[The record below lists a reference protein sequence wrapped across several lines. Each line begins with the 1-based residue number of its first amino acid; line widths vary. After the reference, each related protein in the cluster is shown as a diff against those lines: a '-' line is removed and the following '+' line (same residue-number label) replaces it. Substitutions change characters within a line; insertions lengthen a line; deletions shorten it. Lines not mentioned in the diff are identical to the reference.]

1 MKKPLFLTNENSRRK
16 KQMKKLFY
24 VLFIAIFML
33 MAITGCA
40 PEEQA
45 VEEPAEEE
53 PAEEEPAEEAE
64 TLELA
69 LIIKATD
76 SGFWQKA
83 IEGGEAFDADNANV
97 TVTTYGPASEAD
109 VDEQLAILENVITS
123 GADAIV
129 IASNAGEG
137 ANAALADAAGLG
149 IPVLTIDT
157 KIPSDDVV
165 THLATDNVLGG
176 ALAAE
181 AMVEEL
187 TAAGIALEGKVA
199 IVAAVAGVSTI
210 IERDGGF
217 IDKMAEIAPDVEV
230 LDPVYVNNEI
240 ELSLTEA
247 ENIITR
253 EGDELIGIYADN
265 NHTGDGVGRAIKQA
279 GLQDSVIV
287 VAFDDDQE
295 ELDFLAEGVIKALII
310 QDPFNMGYAGCE
322 YAVKAVMGEDIPEFV
337 DTGVNVTRAEDLGV
351 EVEEPA
357 EAEAFEIALI
367 IKATDSGFW
376 QKAIEGGEAFDA
388 DNANVTVTTYGPASE
403 ADVDEQL
410 AILENVITS
419 GPDAIVIASNAG
431 EGANAALADAASLG
445 IPVLTIDTKIPSDDV
460 VTHLATDNV
469 LGGALAAEAMV
480 EELTAAG
487 IALEGKVAIVAAV
500 AGVSTIIERDGG
512 FIDKMA
518 EIAPDIEVLE
528 PVYVNN
534 EIELSLTEAENI
546 ITREGDE
553 LIGIY
558 ADNNHTGDG
567 VGRAIKQAGL
577 QDFVIVVA
585 FDDDQEELDFLAEGV
600 IKALIIQDPFNMGY
614 AGCEYA
620 VKAVMGEEVPA
631 FVDTGVNVTR
641 AEDL

>member
-1 MKKPLFLTNENSRRK
+1 MKRLINI
-16 KQMKKLFY
+16 
-24 VLFIAIFML
+24 LFITILVVLAI
-33 MAITGCA
+33 AGCA
-40 PEEQA
+40 PKAAEEPTVQEPE
-45 VEEPAEEE
+45 VEE
-53 PAEEEPAEEAE
+53 
-64 TLELA
+64 TGDKLDIA
-69 LIIKATD
+69 LIVKATD

-83 IEGGEAFDADNANV
+83 LDGGKAFGADNENVNV
-97 TVTTYGPASEAD
+97 TVYGPASEAD

-123 GADAIV
+123 GPDAIV

-137 ANAALADAAGLG
+137 ANAAIADAAEKG

-157 KIPSDDVV
+157 SIPSDDVV
-165 THLATDNVLGG
+165 AHLATDNVLGG

-187 TAAGIALEGKVA
+187 EKAGIPLEGKVA
-199 IVAAVAGVSTI
+199 IVAAVAGVQTI
-210 IERDGGF
+210 VDRDGGF
-217 IDKMAEIAPDVEV
+217 IDKMAEIAPDIEV
-230 LDPVYVNNEI
+230 LTPVYVDNEI
-240 ELSLTEA
+240 EKALSETEQ
-247 ENIITR
+247 IITR
-253 EGDELIGIYADN
+253 EGDKLIGIYADN

-279 GLQDSVIV
+279 GLKDSVMV

-322 YAVKAVMGEDIPEFV
+322 YAVKAAKGEEIPAFI
-337 DTGVNVTRAEDLGV
+337 DTGVNVTRAEQLGV
-351 EVEEPA
+351 EP
-357 EAEAFEIALI
+357 EADATYDIALI
-367 IKATDSGFW
+367 VKATDSGFW
-376 QKAIEGGEAFDA
+376 QKALDGGKAFGA
-388 DNANVTVTTYGPASE
+388 DNENVNVTVYGPASE

-431 EGANAALADAASLG
+431 EGANAAIAEAAEKG
-445 IPVLTIDTKIPSDDV
+445 IPVLTIDTSIPSDDV
-460 VTHLATDNV
+460 VAHLATDNV

-480 EELTAAG
+480 EELEKAG
-487 IALEGKVAIVAAV
+487 IPLEGKVAIVAAV
-500 AGVSTIIERDGG
+500 AGVQTIVDRDGG

-518 EIAPDIEVLE
+518 EIAPDIEVLT
-528 PVYVNN
+528 PVYVDN
-534 EIELSLTEAENI
+534 EIEKALSETEQI
-546 ITREGDE
+546 ITREGDK

-577 QDFVIVVA
+577 KDSVIIVA

-620 VKAVMGEEVPA
+620 VKALKGEKIPA
-631 FVDTGVNVTR
+631 FIDTGVNVTR

>member
-1 MKKPLFLTNENSRRK
+1 
-16 KQMKKLFY
+16 MKKLFS
-24 VLFIAIFML
+24 VFFIAIFVL
-33 MAITGCA
+33 LAMAGC
-40 PEEQA
+40 A
-45 VEEPAEEE
+45 VEETVEEE
-53 PAEEEPAEEAE
+53 PVDNGDA
-64 TLELA
+64 LEVA

-76 SGFWQKA
+76 SSFWQAA
-83 IEGGEAFDADNANV
+83 IAGGEAFGADNANV
-97 TVTTYGPASEAD
+97 NVTTYGPASEAD

-123 GADAIV
+123 GPDAIV
-129 IASNAGEG
+129 LASNAGEG
-137 ANAALADAAGLG
+137 ANAAIADAAALG

-165 THLATDNVLGG
+165 AHLATDNVLGG

-181 AMVEEL
+181 AMVEEFN
-187 TAAGIALEGKVA
+187 AGGIPLEGKVA

-217 IDKMAEIAPDVEV
+217 IDRMAELAPNIKV

-240 ELSLTEA
+240 ELALTEA

-253 EGDELIGIYADN
+253 EGDDLIGIYADN

-279 GLQDSVIV
+279 GIQDSVIV

-310 QDPFNMGYAGCE
+310 QDPYNMGYSGCA
-322 YAVKAVMGEDIPEFV
+322 YAVKAAEGEEISAFI

-351 EVEEPA
+351 EVEVEEPL
-357 EAEAFEIALI
+357 EVALI
-367 IKATDSGFW
+367 IKATDSSFW
-376 QKAIEGGEAFDA
+376 QAAIAGGEAFGA

-419 GPDAIVIASNAG
+419 GPDAIVLASNAG
-431 EGANAALADAASLG
+431 EGANAAIADAAALG

-460 VTHLATDNV
+460 VAHLATDNV

-480 EELTAAG
+480 EELNAAG
-487 IALEGKVAIVAAV
+487 VPLEGKVAIVAAV

-512 FIDKMA
+512 FIDRMA
-518 EIAPDIEVLE
+518 ELAPNIEVLD

-534 EIELSLTEAENI
+534 EIELALTEAENI
-546 ITREGDE
+546 ITREGDD

-567 VGRAIKQAGL
+567 VGRAIKQAGI
-577 QDFVIVVA
+577 QDSVIVVA

-600 IKALIIQDPFNMGY
+600 IKALIIQDPYNMGY
-614 AGCEYA
+614 SGCTYA
-620 VKAVMGEEVPA
+620 VQAVLGEEVPE
-631 FVDTGVNVTR
+631 FIDTGVNVTR